1 MRKIDENSTAIDLST
16 IPLKIDEPV
25 TQFTV
30 GDLHANAIK
39 LIYTLVRYGVCKLD
53 DKTYKT
59 LIELY
64 NSPAPQTK
72 ENIKKW
78 ESLINDR
85 LTIPENGKNTL
96 VRLIGDVL
104 ADRGANDWFVLTVL
118 KKLSTNGVQIRTL
131 MSNHDNEFI
140 QAFLQADKAFL
151 PDGTPLVAG
160 QSKSYENFKKCIV
173 NESID
178 YGIAKE
184 IVNQPYLNTLF
195 LVDYSVDKEGHL
207 TLFTHAPA
215 DLDAIRKVAE
225 YFGVDYKD
233 DSTAEIIQTLDAI
246 NQEFRF
252 ITQSGHLKDATEAGS
267 ELYKFFWRREGNLL
281 ANDDTKKENEMIV
294 SEGRLRD
301 PRGKEKNEGITFVH
315 GHSKSDRFDNHI
327 STNVHR
333 IDNQLGKDGLLNSN
347 YTRDVAFIS
356 DDPISPIPEFD
367 HTIERNNKRYLVSI
381 QEKQQ
386 VKLERNVS
394 QLRELI
400 VKTKALIFAEHKKDP
415 NSLKKF
421 ELMRRQDKLSN
432 ELLDISNEIDKLEKQ
447 RKIDVI
453 QNKLTTLQNEMIETE
468 KKLVEATR
476 SLNESKKIDPDSKNT
491 ITQKKEIIK
500 TNLENELVVSQQS
513 LTQCHIDLDELVPS
527 NKKSLQ
533 VQLEE
538 SVESLRELTSDDNA
552 QLPIIDMLV
561 DVANRVQDIAQ
572 TNSDPAIIQETVA
585 YVENVREIFED
596 AHNNA
601 LPPEKKWYQ
610 SVYDCLTAII
620 NALITLCHSMM
631 RSALLNQR
639 FRFW

>member
-1 MRKIDENSTAIDLST
+1 MSV
-16 IPLKIDEPV
+16 IPLANNQPV
-25 TQFTV
+25 TQVTI

-39 LIYTLVRYGVCKLD
+39 LIHTLVRYGVCELD
-53 DKTYKT
+53 ASTYQE
-59 LIELY
+59 LIDLY
-64 NSPAPQTK
+64 HSPTPQSK
-72 ENIKKW
+72 ENIQKW
-78 ESLINDR
+78 ERLINEQLQITEKGR
-85 LTIPENGKNTL
+85 NTL

-118 KKLSTNGVQIRTL
+118 EKLSNHGVEIRTL

-140 QAFLQADKAFL
+140 HSLFQVDKLFL
-151 PDGTPLVAG
+151 PDTTPLAAG
-160 QSKSYENFKKCIV
+160 QSASYENFKQCID

-178 YGIAKE
+178 YDRAKE
-184 IVNQPYLNTLF
+184 LVRQHYLNTLL
-195 LVDYSVDKEGHL
+195 LVDYSVDKDGRL

-281 ANDDTKKENEMIV
+281 ANDDTLDEKKMTGYEPGLI
-294 SEGRLRD
+294 D
-301 PRGKEKNEGITFVH
+301 PRGLGKNEHIIFVC
-315 GHSKSDRFDNHI
+315 GHSKSAKFDHLTSPN
-327 STNVHR
+327 NVHR
-333 IDNQLGKDGLLNSN
+333 IDNQLGKDGLLNSD

-538 SVESLRELTSDDNA
+538 SVESLHELASDDNA